1 MKPEDAYRELLAWQ
15 KETAYLAS
23 LGALAAWDQRTM
35 IPRKGHEHRARQM
48 AALARLLHQRA
59 TDPRIG
65 AWLEKVEGSPLV
77 QDPLSDEAVN
87 VREWRQAYERMRAI
101 PERLAVELAEAESEA
116 ESFWEEA
123 RPRDDWKGF
132 LPYLRRVYGLT
143 REKAA
148 ILFALPPAPGDPP
161 YGEPYD
167 ALLDGYEP
175 GMRARDLKPLF
186 AELQEGLKGL
196 LDRILGS
203 PKRPDTALLRRPYP
217 KEAQRA
223 FALELLGASG
233 YDLEAGRLDP
243 TAHPF
248 EIAIGP
254 GDVRITTRYFEDF
267 FNAGIFGTLHEM
279 GHALYEQGLPKE
291 HWGTPRGEAV
301 SLGIHE
307 SQSRTW
313 ENLVGRSRGF
323 WERFFPRAK
332 EVFPSLGDVSL
343 DQFHF
348 AINAVEPSLIRVEA
362 DEVTYNLHILVRFE
376 LELALFRGELAL
388 EDLPEAWVEKYRAH
402 LGVAPKDYRDGVM
415 QDVHWSGGLFGY
427 FPTYTL
433 GNLYA
438 AQFFRKAE
446 ADLGPLE
453 PMFAR
458 GAFAPFLDWSRRN
471 IHQEGS
477 RLRPRALVER
487 VTGEPPSARAFLEY
501 LEAKYRA
508 LYGL

>member
-1 MKPEDAYRELLAWQ
+1 MTPEAAYQKLLEFQ
-15 KETAYLAS
+15 RETAYLAS

-35 IPRKGHEHRARQM
+35 IPKKGHEHRAQQM
-48 AALARLLHQRA
+48 AALARLLHQRM

-65 AWLEKVEGSPLV
+65 EWLGGVEGSPLV
-77 QDPLSDEAVN
+77 QDPFSDAAVN
-87 VREWRQAYERMRAI
+87 VRAWRLAYERARAI
-101 PERLAVELAEAESEA
+101 PERLAVELAQARSEGETAWEAL
-116 ESFWEEA
+116 
-123 RPRDDWKGF
+123 RPQDDWKGF
-132 LPYLRRVYGLT
+132 LPYLRRLYALV
-143 REKAA
+143 REEAG
-148 ILFALPPAPGDPP
+148 ILMGVGPDPLDPP
-161 YGEPYD
+161 FLEVYD

-175 GMRARDLKPLF
+175 GARAKDLEPLF
-186 AELQEGLKGL
+186 ARLRQGLRGL

-203 PKRPDTALLRRPYP
+203 GRRPDTALLHRPFP
-217 KEAQRA
+217 AEAQRG
-223 FALELLGASG
+223 FALELLRACG

-248 EIAIGP
+248 AISIGP
-254 GDVRITTRYFEDF
+254 GDVRITTRYYEDF

-313 ENLVGRSRGF
+313 ENLVGRSLGF

-332 EVFPSLGDVSL
+332 EVFPSLKDVRL
-343 DQFHF
+343 QDFHL
-348 AINAVEPSLIRVEA
+348 AVNAVEPSLIRVEA
-362 DEVTYNLHILVRFE
+362 DEVTYNLHILVRLE

-388 EDLPEAWVEKYRAH
+388 EDLPGAWEERYRAY
-402 LGVAPKDYRDGVM
+402 LGVAPKDYKDGVM
-415 QDVHWSGGLFGY
+415 QDVHWSGGMFGY

-438 AQFFRKAE
+438 AQFFAKAQE
-446 ADLGPLE
+446 ELGPLE
-453 PMFAR
+453 PLFAR
-458 GAFAPFLDWSRRN
+458 GEFRPFLDWSRTK
-471 IHQEGS
+471 IHAEGS
-477 RLRPRALVER
+477 RYRPRVLVER
-487 VTGEPPSARAFLEY
+487 VTGAPLSERPFLTY
-501 LEAKYRA
+501 LEGKYTA